1 MQYSVFFLSTLVNYF
16 CRMKHLKGA
25 LAVFIGAASFGVLST
40 FVKKAYAAGFS
51 LGEVTGVQAL
61 LGMLILW
68 IIFIMMKVIQIDF
81 NKYPRKTASW
91 KIMMAGIST
100 GIVSIIYYKCVQ
112 LVPASIAIVLLMQF
126 IWIGALINY
135 LVFKQKPTK
144 KQSIGIALILA
155 ATLLATGV
163 FESTIQDISALGI
176 FYGILAALAYS
187 IFLMVN
193 GKVGNDYP
201 PVQKS
206 ALMVT
211 GACILIFVVL
221 QPFSLLQTTVDL
233 EIYKYGVLLAVFGTV
248 LPPFLFAYGMPKID
262 MALGSILS
270 AVELPVAV
278 AMSYFVL
285 YEKVSLLQWLGVAF
299 ILAVVIWT
307 NYNKKS
313 KLL

>member
-1 MQYSVFFLSTLVNYF
+1 
-16 CRMKHLKGA
+16 MKRFQGA

-40 FVKKAYAAGFS
+40 FVKKAYSAGFT

-68 IIFIMMKVIQIDF
+68 IIFIILKISKADF
-81 NKYPRKTASW
+81 SKYPRKTPLW
-91 KIMMAGIST
+91 KLIIAGTST
-100 GIVSIIYYKCVQ
+100 GLVSIIYYKCVE

-135 LVFKQKPTK
+135 LVFKQNPTK
-144 KQSIGIALILA
+144 KQSIGILLILI
-155 ATLLATGV
+155 ATILATGV
-163 FESTIQDISALGI
+163 LESSIKELSPSGI
-176 FYGILAALAYS
+176 AYGFLAALAYS
-187 IFLMVN
+187 VFIIVN

-211 GACILIFVVL
+211 GAFLIISLLL
-221 QPFSLLQTTVDL
+221 QPISLYDSSTDIQ
-233 EIYKYGVLLAVFGTV
+233 IYKYGVLLALFGTV
-248 LPPFLFAYGMPKID
+248 LPPFLFAFGMPKID
-262 MALGSILS
+262 IALGSILS

-285 YEKVSLLQWLGVAF
+285 HENVSILQWIGVGA
-299 ILAVVIWT
+299 ILAVVVRI
-307 NYNKKS
+307 NYKKKS
-313 KLL
+313 EFK

>member
-1 MQYSVFFLSTLVNYF
+1 
-16 CRMKHLKGA
+16 MKNLQGA

-40 FVKKAYAAGFS
+40 FVKKAYSAGFS

-68 IIFIMMKVIQIDF
+68 IIFLLMKITKVNLD
-81 NKYPRKTASW
+81 KYPRKTASW
-91 KIMMAGIST
+91 KIMLAGIST
-100 GIVSIIYYKCVQ
+100 GVVSVLYYKCVQ

-126 IWIGALINY
+126 IWISALVNYILFKHKPSKKQRIGIILILIATLFATGAL
-135 LVFKQKPTK
+135 
-144 KQSIGIALILA
+144 
-155 ATLLATGV
+155 
-163 FESTIQDISALGI
+163 ESNIHEVSTLGI
-176 FYGILAALAYS
+176 VYGLLAALAYS
-187 IFLMVN
+187 IFIIVN

-211 GACILIFVVL
+211 GACILIFILL
-221 QPFSLLQTTVDL
+221 QPISLVQVTIDSK
-233 EIYKYGVLLAVFGTV
+233 IYTYGILLAVFGTV

-262 MALGSILS
+262 IALGSILS

-285 YEKVSLLQWLGVAF
+285 HENVSILQWFGVAF
-299 ILAVVIWT
+299 ILAVVVWI
-307 NYNKKS
+307 NYKKKS
-313 KLL
+313 KHI

>member
-1 MQYSVFFLSTLVNYF
+1 
-16 CRMKHLKGA
+16 MKNLQGA

-40 FVKKAYAAGFS
+40 FVKKAYSAGFS

-68 IIFIMMKVIQIDF
+68 IIFLLMKITKVNLD
-81 NKYPRKTASW
+81 KYPRKTASW
-91 KIMMAGIST
+91 KIMLAGIST
-100 GIVSIIYYKCVQ
+100 GVVSVLYYKCVQ

-126 IWIGALINY
+126 IWISAFVNYILFKHTPSKKQRIGIILILIATLFATGAL
-135 LVFKQKPTK
+135 
-144 KQSIGIALILA
+144 
-155 ATLLATGV
+155 
-163 FESTIQDISALGI
+163 ESNIHEISTLGI
-176 FYGILAALAYS
+176 VYGLLAALAYS
-187 IFLMVN
+187 IFIIVN

-211 GACILIFVVL
+211 GACILIFILL
-221 QPFSLLQTTVDL
+221 QPISLVQVTIDPQ
-233 EIYKYGVLLAVFGTV
+233 IYTYGILLAVFGTV

-262 MALGSILS
+262 IALGSILS

-285 YEKVSLLQWLGVAF
+285 HENVSILQWFGVAF
-299 ILAVVIWT
+299 ILAVVVWI
-307 NYNKKS
+307 NYKKKS
-313 KLL
+313 KHI